1 MHEISMADMNVGDKG
16 IIICQKSPD
25 NIKRRLQ
32 DIGIIEGA
40 YIKCVLIS
48 PLKDPKAYLVRGAVV
63 AIRAD
68 DALNIKVRLERE

>member
-1 MHEISMADMNVGDKG
+1 MCEISMADMNVGDRGKVV
-16 IIICQKSPD
+16 CQNSPE

-40 YIKCVLIS
+40 DINCVLIS

-68 DALNIKVRLERE
+68 DALNITVRLERK